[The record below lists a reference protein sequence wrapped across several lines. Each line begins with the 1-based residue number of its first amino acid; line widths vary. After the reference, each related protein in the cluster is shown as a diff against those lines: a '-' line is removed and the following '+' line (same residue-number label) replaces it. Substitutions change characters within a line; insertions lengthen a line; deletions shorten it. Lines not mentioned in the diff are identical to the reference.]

1 LVNVALVG
9 AGTIGAFHAQTL
21 AQRLPAARLVG
32 VADAIEATAQRVAA
46 SLGCDRATADYRTLL
61 ADPDVDAVVIA
72 TPPATHGALM
82 EAAALAGKAIFCEK
96 PSTETL
102 EQADRALA
110 AVREAAVPLQ
120 IGFQRRFDAGFAR
133 AYALATSGALGRPLL
148 LRSITR
154 DPPAPDP
161 QAFPGGSIF
170 RDTLVHD
177 FDVLRWLAGAEPRL
191 VYAVAAALNEPFTSA
206 GAYDTALVT
215 IQFDNGAL
223 ATADSSFWAAYGYD
237 VRAEIQGTTGMVTV
251 GAERAH
257 SATLHDRAGSHADR
271 AFWFLEV
278 FRDAYVAELEGFVNC
293 VESRTTPSCTGA
305 DGRAALLM
313 ALAAIRSV
321 ELGRPVDVSEVD

>member
-1 LVNVALVG
+1 VVNVALVG
-9 AGTIGAFHAQTL
+9 AGTIGSFHALTL

-46 SLGCDRATADYRTLL
+46 SVGCDRVTSHYPTLL

-72 TPPATHGALM
+72 TPPATHGEVM
-82 EAAALAGKAIFCEK
+82 EAAAQAGKAIFCEK
-96 PSTETL
+96 PITETL

-110 AVREAAVPLQ
+110 AVRGADVPLQ

-133 AYALATSGALGRPLL
+133 AHALASSGTLGRPLL

-161 QAFPGGSIF
+161 RPFPGGSIF

-177 FDVLRWLAGAEPRL
+177 FDVLRWLAGAEPRR
-191 VYAVAAALNEPFTSA
+191 VYAVAAALNEPFTTA

-237 VRAEIQGTTGMVTV
+237 VRAEIQGTSGMVTV

-271 AFWFLEV
+271 AFWFLEI
-278 FRDAYVAELEGFVNC
+278 FRDAYVAELAAFVDC
-293 VESRTTPSCTGA
+293 VRDRTPPSCTGA

-313 ALAAIRSV
+313 ALAAMRSV